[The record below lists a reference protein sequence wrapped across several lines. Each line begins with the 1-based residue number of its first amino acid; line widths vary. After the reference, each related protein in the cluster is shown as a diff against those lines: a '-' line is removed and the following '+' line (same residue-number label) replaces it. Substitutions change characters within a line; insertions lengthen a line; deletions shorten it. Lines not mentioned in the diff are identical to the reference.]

1 MGFKKFINFLI
12 LALSFLSSEDYYKQ
26 ERFFYNDLVE
36 KNDLLYRPFT
46 NEPVYGYIYMYFLIN
61 NQRSENVFL
70 GLITKKGKQ
79 GYWTRYWDNGY
90 KKDEGF
96 YINSKKEGLWVEWKE
111 NGEKFAEIFY
121 KNGIATHLTNCII
134 NKCP

>member
-1 MGFKKFINFLI
+1 MGLKKFINFLI

-26 ERFFYNDLVE
+26 ERFFYNHLVE

-46 NEPVYGYIYMYFLIN
+46 NEPVCGDIYMYFLIN

-79 GYWTRYWDNGY
+79 GHWTRYWDNGY

-96 YINSKKEGLWVEWKE
+96 YINSKKEGLWIEWKE